1 MRDIERRAAV
11 ALGFLG
17 STLTAVAPGQVRAQP
32 QAQPQRSAP
41 QRFTERLAEAGV
53 VLSFAADPDA
63 VRRWLP
69 KNWEPLAYTLGPH
82 RGSNLFLTFWERLG
96 RQGPD
101 GGATASA
108 ARRFATLVAVASV
121 GARGDRRM
129 GFIPIRAWLPAA
141 AVPTYPYGAARAA
154 EVEREVA
161 ERGVSDEPAVVREAW
176 TVRVGDG
183 GGHLRLLLDYRRSAA
198 PPRAPFDL
206 RVVSAPEIRPPV
218 DHVYQ
223 LDRLIDV
230 LRSEDTDDPRLTRFW
245 LEATVPELREAIG
258 GGEPQPRAV
267 VAEPLVLRDL
277 PTS

>member
-11 ALGFLG
+11 ALGLLG
-17 STLTAVAPGQVRAQP
+17 STLTAVAPGRVRAQQ
-32 QAQPQRSAP
+32 QAQRQQSAP

-69 KNWEPLAYTLGPH
+69 KSWEPLAYTLGPH
-82 RGSNLFLTFWERLG
+82 RGSNLFLAFWERLG

-101 GGATASA
+101 GGATAPA
-108 ARRFATLVAVASV
+108 AWRYAALLASV

-129 GFIPIRAWLPAA
+129 GFVPIRAWLPAA

-161 ERGVSDEPAVVREAW
+161 ERGVGDEPAVVREAW
-176 TVRVGDG
+176 TVRAGKG

-206 RVVSAPEIRPPV
+206 RVVSAPEVRPPV

-230 LRSEDTDDPRLTRFW
+230 LRSEDTDDPRLTRFA
-245 LEATVPELREAIG
+245 LEATVSELREALG
-258 GGEPQPRAV
+258 GGVPLPRAV
-267 VAEPLVLRDL
+267 VAEPWVLRDL

>member
-1 MRDIERRAAV
+1 M
-11 ALGFLG
+11 
-17 STLTAVAPGQVRAQP
+17 
-32 QAQPQRSAP
+32 
-41 QRFTERLAEAGV
+41 
-53 VLSFAADPDA
+53 LSFAADPDA

-69 KNWEPLAYTLGPH
+69 TNWEPLAYALGPH

-96 RQGPD
+96 RLGPD
-101 GGATASA
+101 GGATAPA
-108 ARRFATLVAVASV
+108 ARRLFTLLVSA

-129 GFIPIRAWLPAA
+129 GFVPIRAWLPAA
-141 AVPTYPYGAARAA
+141 AVPTYPYGAAQAA
-154 EVEREVA
+154 EVEREAA
-161 ERGVSDEPAVVREAW
+161 ERGVGDEPAVVHEAW
-176 TVRVGDG
+176 TVHVGEG
-183 GGHLRLLLDYRRSAA
+183 GGHLRLLLDYRRSVA

-206 RVVSAPEIRPPV
+206 RVVSAPDVRPPV
-218 DHVYQ
+218 DHVYH

-230 LRSEDTDDPRLTRFW
+230 LRTEDTDDPRLTRFG